1 VHTLKQRDPENRF
14 LRRRLIWAWT
24 AHACIVLATGAT
36 MFTGC
41 VEFRQILADLI
52 LAERM
57 VRDNIAQTWL
67 TCRRSSL

>member
-1 VHTLKQRDPENRF
+1 
-14 LRRRLIWAWT
+14 
-24 AHACIVLATGAT
+24 

-57 VRDNIAQTWL
+57 VRDNIAQTL
-67 TCRRSSL
+67 AHMLQIEPMTKLSAVKNFERVIKSLVSFVG